1 MKKEILRQLK
11 SDYEKLE
18 IQPSSDLWDRM
29 QLGKE
34 NIPSVSHKNS
44 FQWWKYAAVVLLLI
58 SLGSLFYF
66 NFNKAEE
73 NRSIVKTGNPLKST
87 PAKSDVE
94 IINSD
99 KMHTENSI
107 AVTPNDNR
115 VDKAEENKKRNITSQ
130 EDLNSNSLV
139 LAAEE
144 KVSTNDLIK
153 NQVSEEKI
161 TSPDVEKPVIAER
174 KKASYIK
181 ADELLLGREFD
192 KTRDETRNHH
202 KTFGVLELKKIKI
215 KTPNSFKI
223 LGMTV
228 FSDSLQTK

>member
-29 QLGKE
+29 QFGKD
-34 NIPSVSHKNS
+34 NIPSVSKKIS
-44 FQWWKYAAVVLLLI
+44 FQWWKYAAVAVLLI

-73 NRSIVKTGNPLKST
+73 NRNMVKTSNSLKST
-87 PAKSDVE
+87 PAKSNVE

-99 KMHTENSI
+99 KMHTENNI
-107 AVTPNDNR
+107 AVTPNENR
-115 VDKAEENKKRNITSQ
+115 ADKAEENKKTNITSQ
-130 EDLNSNSLV
+130 EHLNSNSLV

-144 KVSTNDLIK
+144 KVSTNDLSR
-153 NQVSEEKI
+153 NRVTEEKI
-161 TSPDVEKPVIAER
+161 TSQDAEKPVIAER
-174 KKASYIK
+174 KKATYIK

>member
-192 KTRDETRNHH
+192 KTRDDH